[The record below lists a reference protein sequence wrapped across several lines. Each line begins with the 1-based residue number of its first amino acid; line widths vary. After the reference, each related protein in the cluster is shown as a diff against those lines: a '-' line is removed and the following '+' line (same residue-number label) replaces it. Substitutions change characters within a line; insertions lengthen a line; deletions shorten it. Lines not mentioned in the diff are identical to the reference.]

1 MADPRTII
9 GSLVS
14 TKACH
19 VTNLADSTR
28 RYGAN
33 AKTKLVVGVVLS
45 STSNVA
51 PCGHHALTF
60 VTASYTFGGGV
71 VRRKTLVIRSVL
83 LYDGTGAE
91 DGTPIVRHP
100 IQS

>member
-9 GSLVS
+9 GALVS

-33 AKTKLVVGVVLS
+33 AKTKLVVGVVLL
-45 STSNVA
+45 NEPNCLA
-51 PCGHHALTF
+51 H
-60 VTASYTFGGGV
+60 
-71 VRRKTLVIRSVL
+71 
-83 LYDGTGAE
+83 
-91 DGTPIVRHP
+91 RH
-100 IQS
+100 